1 MRILEIN
8 TVNFGSTGHIMLQ
21 VADLARAEGHEAVCC
36 YYARRN
42 KNKDK
47 NTIYIG
53 NKITHNIHKKLCK
66 YTGFNGC
73 FSVFSTWNFLRKVK
87 KFDPDIIH
95 MHNLHNCYINLPMLF
110 KFIKKNDIKVVW
122 TLHDCWSF
130 TGQCAHFV
138 IAKCDRWK
146 SGCHDCSQIHVYPR
160 SNIDRTKTMWKL
172 KKKWFTGVN
181 DLTVVTPSQWLGD
194 LTKQSFLKDYPV
206 MVINNG
212 INLDVFKPTESSF
225 RAIHN
230 LEDRFLI
237 LGVASEWETRK
248 GIDVFIELAKRL
260 DDRFKIVLVGTDDEI
275 DKTLPDN
282 IISIHRTSNQKEL
295 AEIYSASDLFFN
307 PTREDTYPTV
317 NMEAIACGTPVMTF
331 KTGGS
336 PEMLDAKTGIIVED
350 NIEKVQQKIMCIY
363 ENKPFNS
370 ADCVTKAKGFDS
382 NDKFAEYLHLFVSL
396 EKT

>member
-1 MRILEIN
+1 
-8 TVNFGSTGHIMLQ
+8 
-21 VADLARAEGHEAVCC
+21 
-36 YYARRN
+36 
-42 KNKDK
+42 
-47 NTIYIG
+47 
-53 NKITHNIHKKLCK
+53 
-66 YTGFNGC
+66 
-73 FSVFSTWNFLRKVK
+73 
-87 KFDPDIIH
+87 
-95 MHNLHNCYINLPMLF
+95 
-110 KFIKKNDIKVVW
+110 
-122 TLHDCWSF
+122 
-130 TGQCAHFV
+130 
-138 IAKCDRWK
+138 
-146 SGCHDCSQIHVYPR
+146 
-160 SNIDRTKTMWKL
+160 
-172 KKKWFTGVN
+172 
-181 DLTVVTPSQWLGD
+181 
-194 LTKQSFLKDYPV
+194 